1 MHYNENDFIQI
12 QKSLIKK
19 IVCEDIFNSNNVKT
33 IAGVDLAYWNDSNEQ
48 EYAVCCIVTL
58 LFLLQEAIH
67 GMQETLEYRERL
79 SPSKAYGNCDS
90 CFILS

>member
-48 EYAVCCIVTL
+48 EYAVCCIVVINKVTHAVIEKKL
-58 LFLLQEAIH
+58 LATKLNVPIFKGFLH
-67 GMQETLEYRERL
+67 
-79 SPSKAYGNCDS
+79 SVNC
-90 CFILS
+90 LL